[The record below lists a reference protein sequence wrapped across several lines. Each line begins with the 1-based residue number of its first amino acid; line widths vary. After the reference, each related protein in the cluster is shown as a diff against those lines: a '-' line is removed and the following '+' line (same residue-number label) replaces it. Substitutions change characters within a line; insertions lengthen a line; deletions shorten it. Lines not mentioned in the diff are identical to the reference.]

1 LYNSFLPTHR
11 SIAAT
16 QQAGFVSAQHASSVS
31 QHQVFFSVQR
41 NIAAQAGFI
50 AQHSIAAATG
60 SVQRIAAPQR
70 QAGFTVQ
77 HSIATS
83 RQFSTASQ
91 QAGFTVST
99 ASQKVTVQHSIAHPQ
114 QREEWQGSVMQ

>member
-16 QQAGFVSAQHASSVS
+16 QQEGFVSAQHAASVS

-50 AQHSIAAATG
+50 VQHSIAAAKN
-60 SVQRIAAPQR
+60 SVQRSIAAPQ
-70 QAGFTVQ
+70 Q
-77 HSIATS
+77 HIS
-83 RQFSTASQ
+83 
-91 QAGFTVST
+91 
-99 ASQKVTVQHSIAHPQ
+99 K
-114 QREEWQGSVMQ
+114 QGS